1 MQEDENKLKEEQEI
15 QDQLVN
21 SDDEGDG
28 EEEDGD
34 GDGEPL
40 AGADVEDEPQNEEPK
55 DHEADSLQV
64 ENLPEANDSTMKKP
78 KRGGKDTEE
87 SQGGG

>member
-1 MQEDENKLKEEQEI
+1 MQEDENKLKEELEI
-15 QDQLVN
+15 QDQLIN

-28 EEEDGD
+28 EED
-34 GDGEPL
+34 DGEPL
-40 AGADVEDEPQNEEPK
+40 AGADVEDEHQNEEPK
-55 DHEADSLQV
+55 DPEADSLQA
-64 ENLPEANDSTMKKP
+64 ENLLEANDSTMKKP